1 MQKSRHSEKQ
11 IITIRETIF
20 SLCAVSRIRSNCLAA
35 DDDQRHVVLDWI
47 SAGVVLYGPKQG

>member
-20 SLCAVSRIRSNCLAA
+20 VFVRRLQNPLKLPR
-35 DDDQRHVVLDWI
+35 
-47 SAGVVLYGPKQG
+47 GG